1 MAFKNALRMATI
13 RMAAGGT
20 LLAWFGF
27 GGLGNGGLG
36 SCVSNAALDGF
47 YTNVGHAV
55 IDTAAESAGAV
66 GGDVNNI
73 VIQPTAGFFRN
84 LWTTFV
90 DVNIPQD
97 PVFERL
103 LVE

>member
-1 MAFKNALRMATI
+1 MSLKISLRKATARLAMGGALMA
-13 RMAAGGT
+13 
-20 LLAWFGF
+20 WGF
-27 GGLGNGGLG
+27 GGWGGGSGWG

-84 LWTTFV
+84 LWSTFV
-90 DVNIPQD
+90 DVNIPTD

>member
-1 MAFKNALRMATI
+1 MAFKNSLRKATLRLAMGGSVMAF
-13 RMAAGGT
+13 AFG
-20 LLAWFGF
+20 GF
-27 GGLGNGGLG
+27 GGGWG

-47 YTNVGHAV
+47 YTDVGHAV
-55 IDTAAESAGAV
+55 IDTAATSAGAV

-90 DVNIPQD
+90 DVNIPAD
-97 PVFERL
+97 PVFDRL